1 MFFSHQ
7 DMVGRPYPGDSRVK
21 VAQTDFTVLTS
32 HHSKSAL
39 LEVRPVT
46 GFKHQLRV
54 HLAEALGTPIL
65 GDYKYGGSQF
75 RKDEG
80 LVKRL
85 EALGPSF
92 FKGVV
97 YLHAFQIVLPMYS
110 EGCDLVINAPLPH
123 HFTDTLQRLSLQ
135 LPKCYADIIGKQRWS
150 YLVFK

>member
-1 MFFSHQ
+1 
-7 DMVGRPYPGDSRVK
+7 MVGRPYPGDCRVK
-21 VAQTDFTVLTS
+21 VARTDFAVLTT

-39 LEVRPVT
+39 LELRPVT

-54 HLAEALGTPIL
+54 HLPGALGIPIL

-92 FKGVV
+92 YKGVV
-97 YLHAFQIVLPMYS
+97 YLHAFQLVLPKYS
-110 EGCDLVINAPLPH
+110 RGCDLVINAPLPH
-123 HFTDTLQRLSLQ
+123 HFTGTLQKLSLQ
-135 LPKCYADIIGKQRWS
+135 LPKGYANIVGKQRWS
-150 YLVFK
+150 YLKLK